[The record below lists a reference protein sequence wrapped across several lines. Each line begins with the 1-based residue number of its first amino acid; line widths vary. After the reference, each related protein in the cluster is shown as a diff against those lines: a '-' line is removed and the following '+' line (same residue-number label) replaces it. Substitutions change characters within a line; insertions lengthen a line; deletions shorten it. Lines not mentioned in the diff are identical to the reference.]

1 MSFPMFTSEN
11 TGKVSL
17 KHGLT
22 NLLVNKE
29 DLKLEK
35 PKLPECSL
43 DLLNLLDQSFV
54 ALPSD
59 TTAKSNK
66 EE

>member
-1 MSFPMFTSEN
+1 MRFPMFTSEN
-11 TGKVSL
+11 TGKVL
-17 KHGLT
+17 WKPGLT

-43 DLLNLLDQSFV
+43 DLLNLSDPLSV
-54 ALPSD
+54 ALLSD